1 MHQHIELHRNA
12 RRRDTAPIVRLAACL
27 LIACASLLGAA
38 PARAQM
44 PMPGAESPGMP
55 GAKRAAPDPF
65 LASTSRWDANHDGM
79 LTCDEWK
86 QYANRI
92 FTIADK
98 NADGVLDATELRS
111 IGAIEPIFAG
121 ADLSYFD
128 DNRDRR
134 VSRAEFV
141 DKPSPFFARYDLNRD
156 CRVTA
161 QELKGLRDAP
171 QGPRGLRRPGAGMGA
186 GGGL

>member
-1 MHQHIELHRNA
+1 MHRHIEL
-12 RRRDTAPIVRLAACL
+12 RRRHVAPLWRGLAAGL
-27 LIACASLLGAA
+27 LIAGAGLLGGA

-55 GAKRAAPDPF
+55 GARQAAPDPF
-65 LASTSRWDANHDGM
+65 LASTSRWDGNHDGM
-79 LTCDEWK
+79 LTCDEWT
-86 QYANRI
+86 QYAGRI

-98 NADGVLDATELRS
+98 NADGFLDAAEFQS
-111 IGAIEPIFAG
+111 IGKMEPIFAG

-141 DKPSPFFARYDLNRD
+141 NKPSPFFARYDLNRD

-161 QELKGLRDAP
+161 QELKGLPDAP
-171 QGPRGLRRPGAGMGA
+171 QGAGPRGLRRPGAGGS
-186 GGGL
+186 GF

>member
-1 MHQHIELHRNA
+1 MHRPVELLRLK
-12 RRRDTAPIVRLAACL
+12 RRRRGAAPVVVVVAGL
-27 LIACASLLGAA
+27 LIAWASIFDAA

-44 PMPGAESPGMP
+44 PGGDGRPVVPRP
-55 GAKRAAPDPF
+55 VVDPF
-65 LASTSRWDANHDGM
+65 LASTSRWDANQDGI
-79 LTCDEWK
+79 LTCDEWRL
-86 QYANRI
+86 YANRI
-92 FTIADK
+92 FTLADK
-98 NADGVLDATELRS
+98 NGDGFLDATEFKA
-111 IGAIEPIFAG
+111 IGKIEPIFAA

-134 VSRAEFV
+134 ISRAEFV

-161 QELKGLRDAP
+161 QELKGLPDAP
-171 QGPRGLRRPGAGMGA
+171 QGAGPGGFRRPGTGT

>member
-1 MHQHIELHRNA
+1 MP
-12 RRRDTAPIVRLAACL
+12 RRHVAWTWCALAAGL
-27 LIACASLLGAA
+27 LFAGLLGPA

-44 PMPGAESPGMP
+44 PMPGTESPGMP
-55 GAKRAAPDPF
+55 GARAPAADPF
-65 LASTSRWDANHDGM
+65 LASTSRWDANHDGT
-79 LTCDEWK
+79 LTCDEWT
-86 QYANRI
+86 QYAGRI

-98 NADGVLDATELRS
+98 NADGFLDAAEFQS
-111 IGAIEPIFAG
+111 VGKIEPIFAG

-141 DKPSPFFARYDLNRD
+141 NKPSPFFARYDLNRD

-161 QELKGLRDAP
+161 QELRGLSDPPPGA
-171 QGPRGLRRPGAGMGA
+171 GPRGLRRPGAG
-186 GGGL
+186 GGSGF

>member
-1 MHQHIELHRNA
+1 MHHPIELRRHA
-12 RRRDTAPIVRLAACL
+12 RRRRDVAPVVRLAACL
-27 LIACASLLGAA
+27 LIAGAGLLGGV
-38 PARAQM
+38 PAVAQM
-44 PMPGAESPGMP
+44 QMPGGGDGRPVVP
-55 GAKRAAPDPF
+55 RPVVDPF
-65 LASTSRWDANHDGM
+65 LSSIARWDANHDGI

-98 NADGVLDATELRS
+98 KTDGFLDAAEFGS
-111 IGAIEPIFAG
+111 IGKIEPIFAG

-134 VSRAEFV
+134 ISRAEFV

-156 CRVTA
+156 CRVTG

-171 QGPRGLRRPGAGMGA
+171 QGPGGLRRPGAGMG